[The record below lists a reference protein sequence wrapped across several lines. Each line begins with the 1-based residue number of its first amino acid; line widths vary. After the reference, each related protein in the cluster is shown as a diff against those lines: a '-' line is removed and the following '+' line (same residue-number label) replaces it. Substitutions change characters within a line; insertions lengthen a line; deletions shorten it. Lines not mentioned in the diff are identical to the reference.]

1 MANKN
6 FNPQHIAD
14 ALNNVQNF
22 IDDNTISDRNA
33 LLKALCIPKS
43 AKDIFKV
50 EPLKPIG
57 CAEFVGDKMPEPW
70 SLNSSFDK
78 GTIYP
83 IYNHE
88 YDFPTGGDFPIGKDG
103 IGKKFHENNWRNL
116 IFF

>member
-6 FNPQHIAD
+6 FNPRHIAD
-14 ALNNVQNF
+14 LVNSNVQKF
-22 IDDNTISDRNA
+22 IEENTITDRKAIN
-33 LLKALCIPKS
+33 KALCMPSSVPDSFAIKPLIP
-43 AKDIFKV
+43 V
-50 EPLKPIG
+50 G

-78 GTIYP
+78 GKIYP
-83 IYNHE
+83 IYSSE
-88 YDFPTGGDFPIGKDG
+88 GDFPIGKDG